1 MLIIFTIK
9 FNEYFASY
17 LQLSIIT
24 KISNE
29 MQGIN
34 AKTLLVSWHSLKNI
48 YLQGRI
54 NLRAH
59 KDYILKVACESQQGI
74 IIVLVKFTVIQ
85 NKIYLNLQN

>member
-34 AKTLLVSWHSLKNI
+34 AKP
-48 YLQGRI
+48 
-54 NLRAH
+54 NLA
-59 KDYILKVACESQQGI
+59 KLTYDMP
-74 IIVLVKFTVIQ
+74 
-85 NKIYLNLQN
+85 